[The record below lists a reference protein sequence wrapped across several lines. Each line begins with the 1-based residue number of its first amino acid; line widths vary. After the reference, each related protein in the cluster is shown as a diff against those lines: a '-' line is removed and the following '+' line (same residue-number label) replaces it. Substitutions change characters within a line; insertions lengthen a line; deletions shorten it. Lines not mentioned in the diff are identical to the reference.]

1 MKLPPMAENSL
12 FAILLRSPWW
22 ISLAIAAVL
31 ALAGFAALPPAWRIF
46 GIAAALPF
54 IIIAG
59 ITLWR
64 SLKRPSSRRV
74 EKTLES
80 VRTMSWQQFAD
91 SLEAGLKRDGYT
103 VTRSSANGFDFELAR
118 DGRRFLLGAKRFK
131 AAKNGV
137 EPLRD
142 LVEAADRHDGG
153 GTMFVTV
160 GELTDQARAFAI
172 KHRVALLRG
181 EELARLMPELGKAR
195 KAA

>member
-1 MKLPPMAENSL
+1 MKLPTMAENSL

-22 ISLAIAAVL
+22 ISLAIAATL
-31 ALAGFAALPPAWRIF
+31 GFAGFAMLPSTWRIF
-46 GIAAALPF
+46 GVAAALPF

-59 ITLWR
+59 IALSR
-64 SLKRPSSRRV
+64 SLKRPSPRRV
-74 EKTLES
+74 EQTLES

-91 SLEAGLKRDGYT
+91 SLEAGLRRDGYS
-103 VTRSSANGFDFELAR
+103 VTRVSASGIDFELAR
-118 DGRRFLLGAKRFK
+118 EGRRFVLGAKRFK

-142 LVEAADRHDGG
+142 LVAAADRRDGG

-160 GELTDQARAFAI
+160 GELTDQARAYAI
-172 KHRVALLRG
+172 KHRIALLG
-181 EELARLMPELGKAR
+181 GDELARLMPELGKAR